1 MPKKLKKTLPE
12 SESGK
17 SITSQLSDLRSENRA
32 LKKLFHGQQAQMNE
46 MQATIAIL
54 WERIGN

>member
-1 MPKKLKKTLPE
+1 MPKKVTKKAPE
-12 SESGK
+12 HEAGK
-17 SITSQLSDLRSENRA
+17 SISAQLSDLRSENRA
-32 LKKLFHGQQAQMNE
+32 MRKLYHAQQAQMNE